1 MPVITPSSA
10 SPPLLYES
18 KSTQYVIVSG
28 GSRGLG
34 QAIVADLLAAG
45 HHVATFS
52 RSSTEFVSGL
62 SGQARFHFAA
72 VDAEDMTALHR
83 FVADIH
89 ARWGRIDGLVNN
101 AGLAYDGVLALS
113 SEEHISRMLNVNLRA
128 AIILA
133 KECTRLMLLQSSG
146 SVINISSIIAERGF
160 SGLATYAATKAGMI
174 GFTRSLARELGP
186 RGIRVNAIAP
196 GYLETEMSA
205 SLDDSQRNQII
216 RRTPLGRL
224 GTAADVVPLVRFLLA
239 DDSRFM
245 TGQVLTVDGGASL

>member
-1 MPVITPSSA
+1 M
-10 SPPLLYES
+10 
-18 KSTQYVIVSG
+18 IVSG

-34 QAIVADLLAAG
+34 QAIVTDLLAAG
-45 HHVATFS
+45 HRVATFS
-52 RSSTEFVSGL
+52 RSSTPFVAGL
-62 SGQARFHFAA
+62 ADEPAFHFAS
-72 VDAEDMTALHR
+72 VDAEDVTALYEFVTDVHR
-83 FVADIH
+83 
-89 ARWGRIDGLVNN
+89 RWGHIDGLVNN
-101 AGLAYDGVLALS
+101 AGLAYDSVLALT

-128 AIILA
+128 AIVLA
-133 KECTRLMLLQSSG
+133 KECTRLMLLRSSG

-196 GYLETEMSA
+196 GYLETEMSE
-205 SLDDSQRNQII
+205 SLGESQRAQIV

-224 GTAADVVPLVRFLLA
+224 GTTADVVPFVRFLL
-239 DDSRFM
+239 DDESRFM